1 MTQFGF
7 FIDLSRCIGCN
18 ACLTACRQWHNVKPG
33 PTKWVRVYQWEEGS
47 FPDIKVHT
55 LPIMC
60 FHCHQA
66 ACLAACPNEAIYKDE
81 QFGAVL
87 ADASKCTGN
96 RKCFDACPYGAPQ
109 FETDHRDEIMTK
121 CNMCIDRLHDG
132 LAPICVLSCSLRALE
147 FGPIEEL
154 KKKYGDYPPPFG
166 IRKTIGPSVV
176 FKPEDEKCQVIPY
189 DAHNA
194 LSLWQKR
201 NQTGHDKL
209 PDVFENAEDVINAD
223 PESIGRN
230 KLVLKPK
237 NVEQLMFFT
246 TDDE

>member
-1 MTQFGF
+1 MAQYGF

-18 ACLTACRQWHNVKPG
+18 ACLTTCRQWHDITPG
-33 PTKWVRVYQWEEGS
+33 PTKWVRVYQWEEGA

-60 FHCHQA
+60 FHCRKP
-66 ACLAACPNEAIYKDE
+66 ACVAACPNEAIHKDE

-87 ADASKCTGN
+87 VDPSKCTGN

-109 FETDHRDEIMTK
+109 FETDHRDVIMTK
-121 CNMCIDRLHDG
+121 CNMCIDRLHEG

-154 KKKYGDYPPPFG
+154 KEKYGNQAPPFG
-166 IRKTIGPSVV
+166 IRDTIGPSVV
-176 FKPEDEKCQVIPY
+176 FKPEDQKHQVIPY
-189 DAHNA
+189 DPDKA

-201 NQTGHDKL
+201 NPPGSHPL
-209 PDVFENAEDVINAD
+209 PDVFENADDVKKPNVRD
-223 PESIGRN
+223 IGRS
-230 KLVLKPK
+230 KLVLKLK
-237 NVEQLMFFT
+237 NNDELMFFT